1 MLGLMSESGWR
12 CVVFD
17 LDGTVVN
24 TIPLII
30 ASYDHAMW
38 SVLGEHTEPG
48 QARSWIGQ
56 TLYQTFQSRYPDHAE
71 ALIEA
76 YTEFNLREMSTRLEQ
91 YPGLSE
97 LLSDLARAGIKFG
110 VATSKRRH
118 SAELTLGYSGLDQI
132 LPVTV
137 AMEDTAVHK
146 PDPAPL
152 VLALERLGTVAAAA
166 VYVGDAVVDV
176 AAAKAAGMAVIAVT
190 WGAGTREELVA
201 AEPSAV
207 VDTVAELRSLLLG

>member
-1 MLGLMSESGWR
+1 
-12 CVVFD
+12 
-17 LDGTVVN
+17 
-24 TIPLII
+24 
-30 ASYDHAMW
+30 MW
-38 SVLGEHTEPG
+38 SVLGEHTEV
-48 QARSWIGQ
+48 QEARSWIGQ
-56 TLYQTFQSRYPDHAE
+56 TLYQTFQRRYPDHAE
-71 ALIEA
+71 ALIAA
-76 YTEFNLREMSTRLEQ
+76 YTEFNLREMPTRLQQ

-97 LLSDLARAGIKFG
+97 LLSELGGAGVEFG

-137 AMEDTAVHK
+137 AMEDTAAHK

-152 VLALERLGTVAAAA
+152 RLALKRLGAAADDA
-166 VYVGDAVVDV
+166 VYIGDAVVDV

-190 WGAGTREELVA
+190 WGAGTREDLVA
-201 AEPSAV
+201 AQPTAV

>member
-1 MLGLMSESGWR
+1 M
-12 CVVFD
+12 
-17 LDGTVVN
+17 
-24 TIPLII
+24 
-30 ASYDHAMW
+30 
-38 SVLGEHTEPG
+38 
-48 QARSWIGQ
+48 
-56 TLYQTFQSRYPDHAE
+56 
-71 ALIEA
+71 
-76 YTEFNLREMSTRLEQ
+76 
-91 YPGLSE
+91 
-97 LLSDLARAGIKFG
+97 LSDLARAGIKFG